1 MSTRSL
7 TIFILAHVWLLM
19 ATTSI
24 AQFVIDT
31 SGEPVE
37 DDEEYFIRPS
47 ITGTGGGSTLVTGNG
62 PCPLHVGLDN
72 TEVALGVAVKF
83 TPFAPHHDEDNV
95 RLNRDLRVTFLTSTS
110 CGQSTDWRLGEKD
123 ATSGRRLIVTGRDND
138 ARSQGN
144 FFRIVQ
150 TQTGGNYNIQWC
162 PAEVC
167 PICKIQC
174 GTVGVIRENG
184 KILLALDG
192 DALPVVF
199 QKEWPICGMVSL
211 VF

>member
-19 ATTSI
+19 ATKSI

-37 DDEEYFIRPS
+37 DDEEYFIRPA
-47 ITGTGGGSTLVTGNG
+47 ITGNG
-62 PCPLHVGLDN
+62 GGFTLITGNGTCPLNVGLDN
-72 TEVALGVAVKF
+72 TEGTLGAPVTF
-83 TPFAPHHDEDNV
+83 IPFSSHHDDFNV
-95 RLNRDLRVTFLTSTS
+95 GLNRDLRVTFRTATS

-123 ATSGRRLIVTGRDND
+123 ATSGRRLIVTGSDD
-138 ARSQGN
+138 SAGSQQGN

-150 TQTGGNYNIQWC
+150 TQTSGNYNIQWC
-162 PAEVC
+162 PKEVC
-167 PICKIQC
+167 PSCNIQC

-192 DALPVVF
+192 GALPVVF
-199 QKEWPICGMVSL
+199 QKE
-211 VF
+211 

>member
-37 DDEEYFIRPS
+37 DDEEYFIRPA
-47 ITGTGGGSTLVTGNG
+47 ITGNGGGSTLVTGNG

-72 TEVALGVAVKF
+72 TEGTLGLAVKF
-83 TPFAPHHDEDNV
+83 TPFAPQHDDDDV

-123 ATSGRRLIVTGRDND
+123 ATNGRRLIVTGRDNG
-138 ARSQGN
+138 AGSQGN

-150 TQTGGNYNIQWC
+150 TQTGGTYNIQWC
-162 PAEVC
+162 PTEAC
-167 PICKIQC
+167 PSCKVQC

-192 DALPVVF
+192 GALPVVF
-199 QKEWPICGMVSL
+199 QKE
-211 VF
+211 

>member
-83 TPFAPHHDEDNV
+83 TPFAPHHDDDNV

-199 QKEWPICGMVSL
+199 QKE
-211 VF
+211 

>member
-19 ATTSI
+19 AKTSI
-24 AQFVIDT
+24 SQFVIDT

-37 DDEEYFIRPS
+37 DDEEYFIRPA
-47 ITGTGGGSTLVTGNG
+47 IGGNGGGSTLVTGNG

-72 TEVALGVAVKF
+72 SEGTLGVAVKF
-83 TPFAPHHDEDNV
+83 TPFAPHHDDDNV

-123 ATSGRRLIVTGRDND
+123 ATSGRRLIVTGRDNS
-138 ARSQGN
+138 AGSQQGN

-150 TQTGGNYNIQWC
+150 TQTSGNYNIQWC
-162 PAEVC
+162 PTEVC
-167 PICKIQC
+167 PNCKNQC
-174 GTVGVIRENG
+174 GTVGLIRENG

-192 DALPVVF
+192 GALPVVF
-199 QKEWPICGMVSL
+199 QKE
-211 VF
+211 

>member
-19 ATTSI
+19 ATKSL

-37 DDEEYFIRPS
+37 DDEEYFIRPA
-47 ITGTGGGSTLVTGNG
+47 ITGNGGGFTFITGNG
-62 PCPLHVGLDN
+62 PCPLNVGLDN
-72 TEVALGVAVKF
+72 TEGTLGAPVKF
-83 TPFAPHHDEDNV
+83 IPFASHHDDFNV
-95 RLNRDLRVTFLTSTS
+95 GLNRDLRVTFLTSTS
-110 CGQSTDWRLGEKD
+110 CGNSRDWTLGEKD
-123 ATSGRRLIVTGRDND
+123 ATSGRRLIVTGGDNG
-138 ARSQGN
+138 AGSQQGN

-150 TQTGGNYNIQWC
+150 TQTSGNYNIQWC
-162 PAEVC
+162 PKEVC
-167 PICKIQC
+167 PSCNIQC

-192 DALPVVF
+192 RALPVVF
-199 QKEWPICGMVSL
+199 QKE
-211 VF
+211 